1 MSTISSWRS
10 SSSVGNYIYQV
21 VGQSSVISGTE
32 SQTGIVF
39 RQGFVQPTLQQKK
52 TLPIGVLQTA
62 REEGSWSFQAY
73 PNPFYQVLNIHFDQN
88 MILPIRLVLY
98 DIEANI
104 IWEQSYLENQNEI
117 KLDEFQGIKSGK
129 YILKIEH
136 KGISKTLNL
145 IKEFQ

>member
-39 RQGFVQPTLQQKK
+39 RQGFVQPTIQQKK
-52 TLPIGVLQTA
+52 TLPIGLA
-62 REEGSWSFQAY
+62 HEESSWSFQAY
-73 PNPFYQVLNIHFDQN
+73 PNPFHQILNIHFDQN
-88 MILPIRLVLY
+88 MILPIRLALY
-98 DIEANI
+98 DVGANI
-104 IWEQSYLENQNEI
+104 IWEQSYPENQNEI
-117 KLDEFQGIKSGK
+117 KLDEFQGINAGK

-145 IKEFQ
+145 IKELQ